1 MTIPIHHLSFH
12 CRWTTD
18 ARLPGY
24 LGSTL
29 RGAFGWGLKHCACM
43 LKQQKCPTCVLN
55 TACAYAVL
63 FATEQYERKEY
74 GGAVNARPHPLVFQP
89 NNQGAIVGREGENWD
104 FSLLVIGHARDFLS
118 HIIYSVKTMGEVG
131 IGVGAKQGLGRFTLE
146 KATADGT
153 TVFDAETGQLNNTV
167 AARSLALGE
176 AKEDV
181 CRLRVRLRTPLRLKQ
196 ENRLQTALPF
206 HVLVRAVLRRISALE
221 SAYGQGE
228 PALDYRGLVRRAEEV
243 RLEESTLR
251 WHDLLRY
258 SNRQQQK
265 VSLSGLTGTAVYSGD
280 LGEFVPLLDYARQVH
295 VGKQTLFGLGRM
307 EIELSEITRRENQ

>member
-1 MTIPIHHLSFH
+1 
-12 CRWTTD
+12 
-18 ARLPGY
+18 
-24 LGSTL
+24 
-29 RGAFGWGLKHCACM
+29 
-43 LKQQKCPTCVLN
+43 
-55 TACAYAVL
+55 
-63 FATEQYERKEY
+63 
-74 GGAVNARPHPLVFQP
+74 
-89 NNQGAIVGREGENWD
+89 
-104 FSLLVIGHARDFLS
+104 
-118 HIIYSVKTMGEVG
+118 
-131 IGVGAKQGLGRFTLE
+131 
-146 KATADGT
+146 
-153 TVFDAETGQLNNTV
+153 
-167 AARSLALGE
+167 
-176 AKEDV
+176 
-181 CRLRVRLRTPLRLKQ
+181 
-196 ENRLQTALPF
+196 
-206 HVLVRAVLRRISALE
+206 LE